1 MFRSPQR
8 TLICLTACGVLLI
21 AASTASAQRRGFGR
35 MFGAT
40 PAVTLAQLEEV
51 QTELKLT
58 DEQKGKVTKLNADLG
73 EERRAAREDSAGDFE
88 KMRKEVA
95 LLNAEFDK
103 EWHAA
108 LDEAQQKRSQEIYL
122 QVNGP
127 VALTDEPIAKAL
139 AITDEQKGKLETA
152 LDESRAK
159 SREAF
164 QNFQSLSDEERAKK
178 SEEVSKARDESL
190 LAVLTDEQKKQFEE
204 MHGAKLEVD
213 LSKLPRPGG
222 R

>member
-1 MFRSPQR
+1 MGLRSDSAWESDPLR
-8 TLICLTACGVLLI
+8 RPGSACWSLCP
-21 AASTASAQRRGFGR
+21 SYP
-35 MFGAT
+35 T
-40 PAVTLAQLEEV
+40 PA
-51 QTELKLT
+51 
-58 DEQKGKVTKLNADLG
+58 
-73 EERRAAREDSAGDFE
+73 
-88 KMRKEVA
+88 
-95 LLNAEFDK
+95 

-108 LDEAQQKRSQEIYL
+108 LDETQQKRSLEIYL

-152 LDESRAK
+152 LNESRAK

-164 QNFQSLSDEERAKK
+164 QDFQSLSDEERAKK
-178 SEEVSKARDESL
+178 SEEITKARDESL

-213 LSKLPRPGG
+213 LSKLPRQGG